1 MCVPSILLLKSST
14 KMLVTGKDGSSEGI
28 KGKGREGKG
37 RGGREKRMLGRV
49 QGFVCHHSCPVS

>member
-14 KMLVTGKDGSSEGI
+14 KMLVTGKDGSWEGI

-37 RGGREKRMLGRV
+37 RGGKERGEEGGRKE
-49 QGFVCHHSCPVS
+49 C